1 MEKNDAALLLDSLA
15 DHEKALSR
23 LYKKFSERFPRTRDL
38 WIELSKD
45 EEMHGQWIGKMKSLY
60 QQGKLQI
67 NPNRIT
73 MVSVRTSIQF
83 IEGQIKKTESG
94 EITEAKALAIA
105 SNLES
110 AMIDERYFRMFSFTD
125 ARFAKVNE
133 KLEKATE
140 MHKRKLEKASFD
152 R

>member
-1 MEKNDAALLLDSLA
+1 MEKNDSALLLDTLA

-23 LYKKFSERFPRTRDL
+23 LYKKFSERFHRTRDL
-38 WIELSKD
+38 WVELSKD
-45 EEMHGQWIGKMKSLY
+45 EEMHGQWIQKMRSLY

-83 IEGQIKKTESG
+83 IEEQIEKVETG
-94 EITEAKALAIA
+94 EVTEAKALATA

-125 ARFAKVNE
+125 ARFDKVNE

-140 MHKRKLEKASFD
+140 MHKRKLEKASQ
-152 R
+152 